1 FCCFF
6 ATSAWHLR
14 CGVPHSEG
22 ESLAISIPRT
32 EVAVIQH
39 FQERMPYGLFVPDAE
54 ARIGRR
60 GFFWNCRLIVHLPR
74 RADVARRRRLRR
86 SGPGAVRGTA
96 VHRQADRAGDDLR
109 RSAPIATE
117 NVRLFEEIQDKNR
130 QLQMASE
137 HKSQFVS
144 SMSHEL
150 RTPLNAIIGLTDML

>member
-1 FCCFF
+1 
-6 ATSAWHLR
+6 
-14 CGVPHSEG
+14 
-22 ESLAISIPRT
+22 
-32 EVAVIQH
+32 VIQH

-60 GFFWNCRLIVHLPR
+60 GFFWNCRLIVHLPW
-74 RADVARRRRLRR
+74 RADVARRRRHRR
-86 SGPGAVRGTA
+86 SGPGALRGTA

-109 RSAPIATE
+109 RSDPIAIE

-150 RTPLNAIIGLTDML
+150 RTPLNRRGKSGSD